1 MRILTQFHTWNFL
14 ERQNSGPA
22 KWPKFAVFGPLKLQN
37 LSGSKIPKFPHCV
50 EETKVLTYLEYH
62 EMSLKIQ
69 LIFRLKTNFHFSSF
83 FHFCTFV
90 YIFKLC
96 LQNWA
101 VKSARAPRALNLLF
115 WFLLSFWKYKQK
127 CQFSLW
133 SPEFTH
139 FYPQPRI
146 EVSGTKV
153 QNHDFK
159 TLKVD

>member
-1 MRILTQFHTWNFL
+1 M
-14 ERQNSGPA
+14 A
-22 KWPKFAVFGPLKLQN
+22 KIAVFWALKLQN
-37 LSGSKIPKFPHCV
+37 LSDSKIHKFPHCV

-69 LIFRLKTNFHFSSF
+69 LIFRLKTNFHSFHFSSF
-83 FHFCTFV
+83 FSLLFVLRLLFTFSNFV
-90 YIFKLC
+90 YKTEQLK
-96 LQNWA
+96 A
-101 VKSARAPRALNLLF
+101 HALLALETF
-115 WFLLSFWKYKQK
+115 CFDF
-127 CQFSLW
+127 FSVFENTNKNVNFRFEAQSLA
-133 SPEFTH
+133 EFTHFYH